1 MQKKLHIKKG
11 DTVFVNAGENKGR
24 QGRVLEVIRKTDRA
38 IVEGINLV
46 KKHQKPVPALNQPGG
61 IVEKEA
67 AIQVS
72 NVAIF
77 NAATGKADRV
87 GFRFEDGKKV
97 RFFKSNSETIK

>member
-1 MQKKLHIKKG
+1 MASLKIKKG
-11 DTVFVNAGENKGR
+11 DTVKVIAGKDKDKEGK
-24 QGRVLEVIRKTDRA
+24 VLSVKDGKV

-77 NAATGKADRV
+77 NATTGKADRV